1 MFTMPIFLSLLPTF
15 TTNRKMKK
23 SAIIG
28 LITIAIS
35 VGILFSLNANTDTYS
50 NFKEASTSG
59 KEEHVMG
66 YWEKSMGIYYDA
78 VKDANHFGFHM
89 KDEKGEIREV
99 IYNGT
104 KPQDFEK
111 SEKLV
116 LIGQMKGDK
125 FYASKI
131 LMKCPSKYNDN
142 LVEINKDGKVDTVNQ
157 NGEKIYK

>member
-1 MFTMPIFLSLLPTF
+1 
-15 TTNRKMKK
+15 MKK

-35 VGILFSLNANTDTYS
+35 IGILFSLNANTDTYS
-50 NFKEASTSG
+50 NFKEATSSQ

-66 YWEKSMGIYYDA
+66 YWEKSKGMYYDA
-78 VKDANHFGFHM
+78 AKDANHFAFHM

-99 IYNGT
+99 VYNGT

-116 LIGQMKGDK
+116 LIGKMDGDK

-142 LVEINKDGKVDTVNQ
+142 LVEVNQNGKVDTVGKY
-157 NGEKIYK
+157 GEKI